1 MDCQVCGQPSKYKC
15 PACLRPA
22 CSLPCTRKH
31 KQQFSCSGS
40 KVRTNFVPIHDFAVS
55 TLKSDV
61 SLITDIARLTNQA
74 HKQITK
80 LGKFDTRKRFTYLMN
95 RCREQR
101 IALRVLPKCMSRHA
115 SNGSYFDKEQETIF
129 WQMEW
134 HFLTR
139 KQHSLSV
146 TLERV
151 SEKLPITTVL
161 TQALEKLAA
170 GAEFLYELQQMG
182 IELGSIT
189 CAILWLREK
198 ARADED
204 KIMHVFVQVNPNFTL
219 GEALQTLFTSSHL
232 IIEYPELYL
241 APQQMLQDL
250 IIVNNSSSPS

>member
-1 MDCQVCGQPSKYKC
+1 MDCQVCGHPGKYKC

-22 CSLPCTRKH
+22 CSLACSRKH
-31 KQQFSCSGS
+31 KQQFSCAGT
-40 KVRTNFVPIHDFAVS
+40 KDRTNYVPIHDFAVS

-61 SLITDIARLTNQA
+61 ALITDIARLTNQA

-80 LGKFDTRKRFTYLMN
+80 LGKFDTRKRFAYLMN

-101 IALRVLPKCMSRHA
+101 IALRVLPKCMSRHNN
-115 SNGSYFDKEQETIF
+115 NGSYFDKELETIF
-129 WQMEW
+129 WQTEW

-139 KQHSLSV
+139 KQCSLSV
-146 TLERV
+146 TLDRV

-161 TQALEKLAA
+161 AQALEKLAA

-182 IELGSIT
+182 IALESIT

-204 KIMHVFVQVNPNFTL
+204 KIMQVFVQVNPSFTL
-219 GEALQTLFTSSHL
+219 GQALQSLYTPAHP

-241 APQQMLQDL
+241 APQQMLEDL
-250 IIVNNSSSPS
+250 IIVNSSSPS